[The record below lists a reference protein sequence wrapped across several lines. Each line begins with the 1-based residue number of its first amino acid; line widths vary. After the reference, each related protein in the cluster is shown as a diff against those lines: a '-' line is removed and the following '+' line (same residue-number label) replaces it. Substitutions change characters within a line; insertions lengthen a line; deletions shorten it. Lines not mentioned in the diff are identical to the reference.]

1 MLSKMQ
7 IAGVMIA
14 GFFLYVPPSV
24 YAEKFY
30 MEADPNIAKAEKS
43 ILSGDLE
50 RASKYYNRAIRSGI
64 DADRLVSTLNNLC
77 IVEYALGKA
86 EQAVEACTKAI
97 EKKTRFW
104 QAYVNRANARLA
116 LGDADGAKADYEQ
129 AAKYG
134 AQNHATQGLALLNK
148 DKTLALAK

>member
-1 MLSKMQ
+1 MLNKMQ
-7 IAGVMIA
+7 VAGVMIA

-30 MEADPNIAKAEKS
+30 MEAEPNIAKAEKS
-43 ILSGDLE
+43 ILSGNLE
-50 RASKYYNRAIRSGI
+50 EASKYYNRAIRSGI
-64 DADRLVSTLNNLC
+64 DTDRLVSVLNNLC

-86 EQAVEACTKAI
+86 EQAIEACTGAI

-116 LGDADGAKADYEQ
+116 LGDVEGAKADYKQ
-129 AAKYG
+129 ASKYG
-134 AQNHATQGLALLNK
+134 AHNQAAQGLALLNK